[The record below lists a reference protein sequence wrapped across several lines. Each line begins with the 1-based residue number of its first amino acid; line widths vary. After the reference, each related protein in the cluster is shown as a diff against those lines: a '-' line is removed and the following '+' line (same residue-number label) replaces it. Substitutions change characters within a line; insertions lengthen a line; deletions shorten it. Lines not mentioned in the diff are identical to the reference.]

1 VCAITPSFSAPSPK
15 TKTFVFFFFLFELW
29 LPSSHYVEQAGFK
42 LTDICLYILKFR
54 KCTAPIVPQKLDSG
68 CIERGVFL
76 EDRQEASIKNNG
88 ESCMHAHTSIC
99 IHTHVH
105 TYTYAHLV

>member
-1 VCAITPSFSAPSPK
+1 
-15 TKTFVFFFFLFELW
+15 
-29 LPSSHYVEQAGFK
+29 
-42 LTDICLYILKFR
+42 
-54 KCTAPIVPQKLDSG
+54 VPQKLDSG